1 MLKLKEQLERFAEFT
16 GAVVAWLTITMVLG
30 TFVIVVLRYA
40 FDLGWIAMQESI
52 TWMHAAVFMLGAAY
66 TLKQDE
72 HVRVDIFYR
81 RMTGPRRAL
90 VDLVGTLIFLLPV
103 SIFLAS
109 SSWDYVATSWA
120 IHEASREAGGL
131 PYPFVPILKSL
142 IPATAVLLIVQAIAN
157 LITAV
162 LVLTGKIPSEREH
175 AVPQGEVI

>member
-1 MLKLKEQLERFAEFT
+1 MLKLKEQLERFAELT
-16 GAVVAWLTITMVLG
+16 GAIVAWLTIAMVVG
-30 TFVIVVLRYA
+30 TFVVVVLRYV

-66 TLKQDE
+66 TLRQDE

-81 RMTGPRRAL
+81 AMPGQRRAL
-90 VDLVGTLIFLLPV
+90 VDLVGTLVFLLPMA
-103 SIFLAS
+103 IFLAAA
-109 SSWDYVATSWA
+109 SWDYVATSWA

-142 IPATAVLLIVQAIAN
+142 IPATAALLIVQAIAN
-157 LITAV
+157 LITYV
-162 LVLTGKIPSEREH
+162 LVLTGRIPSEPEH